1 MRSLMG
7 EITQL
12 IKYEPAGMSSAMRQQ
27 LQQILNATDGTQF
40 APTTDEC
47 ADGMR

>member
-1 MRSLMG
+1 MG

-12 IKYEPAGMSSAMRQQ
+12 IKYEPVGMSDAMRQQ
-27 LQQILNATDGTQF
+27 LQQILDATDGTQF
-40 APTTDEC
+40 APTTGEC